1 MEPPERAAPKYN
13 LICYIFAV
21 YRRHIELTIAFESG
35 GRRAVKLNIESVIRR
50 KIRVHG
56 VYGINELDFFIF
68 SRTTTPFS
76 IPSAEPEIYSPP
88 SRSFSASL
96 YDIIG

>member
-21 YRRHIELTIAFESG
+21 YRRHIELAIAFESG

-56 VYGINELDFFIF
+56 VYGINELDFFYLLAHDHAVFYSVRRAGDIF
-68 SRTTTPFS
+68 A
-76 IPSAEPEIYSPP
+76 AEQKLFGFFI
-88 SRSFSASL
+88 
-96 YDIIG
+96 

>member
-1 MEPPERAAPKYN
+1 MEPPERTAPKYN

-21 YRRHIELTIAFESG
+21 YRRHIELAIAFESD

-56 VYGINELDFFIF
+56 VYGIDKLDFFYLLARNHAVFYSVRRAGDIF
-68 SRTTTPFS
+68 A
-76 IPSAEPEIYSPP
+76 AEQKLFGFFI
-88 SRSFSASL
+88 
-96 YDIIG
+96 